1 MTEIVLASASP
12 RRAELLDQIGIKF
25 RVDAADIDESII
37 PGEQPIDLVERLA
50 RQKAT
55 SKLPCESVILSADTI
70 VINEGSILGKPRD
83 RHDAMDMLAR
93 LSNRI
98 HQVVT
103 AICVADGTS
112 LVTEVVTTSV
122 ALRMIS
128 QAEATAYWD
137 SGEPLD
143 KAGGFAIQGLGA
155 VFVKNIQG
163 SYSNVVGLPLFE
175 TAALLGRYGIQA
187 LNAQDE

>member
-1 MTEIVLASASP
+1 MLAS
-12 RRAELLDQIGIKF
+12 
-25 RVDAADIDESII
+25 
-37 PGEQPIDLVERLA
+37 
-50 RQKAT
+50 
-55 SKLPCESVILSADTI
+55 
-70 VINEGSILGKPRD
+70 
-83 RHDAMDMLAR
+83 

-103 AICVADGTS
+103 AICVANDDS
-112 LVTEVVTTSV
+112 MISQVVTTSV
-122 ALRMIS
+122 TLRPIS
-128 QAEATAYWD
+128 EAEAIAYWD
-137 SGEPLD
+137 SGEPRD

-187 LNAQDE
+187 LRVRH

>member
-50 RQKAT
+50 RQKAR

-128 QAEATAYWD
+128 QAEATA
-137 SGEPLD
+137 
-143 KAGGFAIQGLGA
+143 
-155 VFVKNIQG
+155 
-163 SYSNVVGLPLFE
+163 
-175 TAALLGRYGIQA
+175 
-187 LNAQDE
+187 

>member
-50 RQKAT
+50 RQKAR

>member
-1 MTEIVLASASP
+1 MVELVLASASP
-12 RRAELLDQIGIKF
+12 RRAELLRQIGIKF
-25 RVDAADIDESII
+25 RVDPADIDESINAE
-37 PGEQPIDLVERLA
+37 EQPIDLVERLA
-50 RQKAT
+50 GQKA
-55 SKLPCESVILSADTI
+55 SCKIASDRLVLAADTI
-70 VINEGSILGKPRD
+70 VFDDVSILGKPRD
-83 RHDAMDMLAR
+83 RTDAIEMLAR

-103 AICVADGTS
+103 AICVANDDS
-112 LVTEVVTTSV
+112 MICQVVTTSV
-122 ALRMIS
+122 TLRPIS
-128 QAEATAYWD
+128 EAEAIAYWD
-137 SGEPLD
+137 SGEPRD

-187 LNAQDE
+187 LRVRH